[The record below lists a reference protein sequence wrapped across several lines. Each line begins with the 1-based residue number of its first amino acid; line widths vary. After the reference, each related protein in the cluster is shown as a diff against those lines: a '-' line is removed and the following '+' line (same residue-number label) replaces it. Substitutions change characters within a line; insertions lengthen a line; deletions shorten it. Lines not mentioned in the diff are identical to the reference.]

1 MTWTASSTVS
11 SGRQVDG
18 IIWAIAEIGGNLAWS
33 HEGSPNPPVPVTLV
47 GGMAAPTSWPSI
59 GIDNR
64 AIGRVATEHL
74 VAGGA
79 RRVAIVTGP
88 LDWWEAQE
96 RLHGWREVLD
106 ARGIGEDDRL
116 VVEGDWGALSGEL
129 ALERLLAGLPG
140 VDAVFA
146 SNDQMALG
154 ILHAA
159 HQAGLR
165 IPDDLSVV
173 GVDDMPES
181 SHFCP
186 SLTTVHQPLRD
197 AGALAVE
204 ELDRWIRHER
214 QPRKRDL
221 LGPSATLLMPTLI
234 VRASSRPP
242 LADPSG
248 GRLPASEQRVTA

>member
-1 MTWTASSTVS
+1 M
-11 SGRQVDG
+11 
-18 IIWAIAEIGGNLAWS
+18 AWL
-33 HEGSPNPPVPVTLV
+33 P
-47 GGMAAPTSWPSI
+47 ASWPSI

-74 VAGGA
+74 IAGGA
-79 RRVAIVTGP
+79 RRARPSPARWTGGRRRS
-88 LDWWEAQE
+88 DST
-96 RLHGWREVLD
+96 GWREALD
-106 ARGIGEDDRL
+106 AHGIREAADRL

-129 ALERLLAGLPG
+129 ALERLLEGLPG

-154 ILHAA
+154 VLHAA
-159 HQAGLR
+159 HRAGLR

-181 SHFCP
+181 SHFWP

-197 AGALAVE
+197 AGAMAVE

-221 LGPSATLLMPTLI
+221 LGPSVLLLQPTLI
-234 VRASSRPP
+234 VRASSRHTQ
-242 LADPSG
+242 ADPPG
-248 GRLPASEQRVTA
+248 GRSPAPENRVTAYGAPRISG